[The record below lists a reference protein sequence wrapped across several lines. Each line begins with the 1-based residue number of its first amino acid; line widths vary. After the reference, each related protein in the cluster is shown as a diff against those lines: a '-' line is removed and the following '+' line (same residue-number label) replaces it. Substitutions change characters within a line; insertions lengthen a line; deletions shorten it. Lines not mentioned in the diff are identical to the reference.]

1 MYAVAIHNLEYQA
14 EIFKVFN
21 FIFNFNN
28 SFIPIR
34 KTKFLKIMS
43 LHYPYNQLTIRYVH
57 ITGVVISRP
66 TFRSLAF

>member
-43 LHYPYNQLTIRYVH
+43 LFIILI
-57 ITGVVISRP
+57 IS
-66 TFRSLAF
+66 